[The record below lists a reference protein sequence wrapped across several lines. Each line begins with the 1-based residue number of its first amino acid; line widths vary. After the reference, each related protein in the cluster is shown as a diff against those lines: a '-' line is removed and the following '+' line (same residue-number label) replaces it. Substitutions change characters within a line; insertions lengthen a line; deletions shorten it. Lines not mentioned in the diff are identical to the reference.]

1 MAFLSH
7 IYWHHFW
14 CYLKPARDSS
24 TVLLLVAVLFFISS
38 KSLYARPTITLAAPD
53 IAAQLAKNDG
63 KGRYI
68 EGIIEEALHRSGYNF
83 NLVTLPYERSLKMSN
98 EGLVDGEVARSPS
111 IEPQYPNLIRVPE
124 SILDIDIVVI
134 SREPV
139 DLSDGW
145 NALAGKSIGVLTG
158 MKATQQYLPETV
170 HLITVKNT
178 TQLIDMLLK
187 NRVDYVVFMRSI
199 GISILGGDRHGLI
212 VNARPL
218 ATVPNYTY
226 LHKKH
231 KNLVPGLAQSLRE
244 MKQDGTFQQIV
255 EKYMRGG
262 NSLPCTQVKGL
273 PDSC

>member
-218 ATVPNYTY
+218 ATVPN
-226 LHKKH
+226 
-231 KNLVPGLAQSLRE
+231 
-244 MKQDGTFQQIV
+244 
-255 EKYMRGG
+255 
-262 NSLPCTQVKGL
+262 
-273 PDSC
+273 